1 MPTLHL
7 TGPIVVG
14 EDDVRD
20 EAWVVG
26 GRITYQRPRHAG
38 EVTTLAGT
46 VIPGLVDVHCHVGLD
61 SGGAT
66 DRDLAA
72 KQATVDR
79 DAGTLLIRDAG
90 SPLDTSFVH
99 DRDDLPRLIRAARF
113 IARPKRYLRHYA
125 REIEPQFLTAVA
137 VEEARKGD
145 GWIKLIGD
153 WIDRDEGDL
162 SPLWTPAQLA
172 DALAAVHAEGA
183 RATVHTFSEEA
194 IDPLLAAGIDCIEHG
209 TGMTEEHMRAAATAG
224 IPVVPTLL
232 QVAQFEG
239 YADAGEAKFPRYA
252 ARMRRMHER
261 RYEHVRH
268 LWEAG
273 VPLLVG
279 TDAGGTLGHGLLPRE
294 AAEMVKAGVPAAD
307 AVAAASWRARAF
319 LRADGLTE
327 GASADLV
334 VYPEDPR
341 QDIRALAHPS
351 HVVLRG
357 ARTLTGRSGAGGTDG
372 NPHPSSGEE

>member
-1 MPTLHL
+1 MPALHL
-7 TGPIVVG
+7 TGPVVVG
-14 EDDVRD
+14 DDDVRG
-20 EAWVVG
+20 EAWVID
-26 GRITYQRPRHAG
+26 GRITYERPRHMG
-38 EVTTLAGT
+38 EVTTVPGI

-99 DRDDLPRLIRAARF
+99 TRADLPRLIRAARF
-113 IARPKRYLRHYA
+113 IARPKRYLRYYA
-125 REIEPQFLTAVA
+125 REIEPEDLTTVA
-137 VEEARKGD
+137 VDEARKGD

-153 WIDRDEGDL
+153 WIDREEGDL
-162 SPLWTPAQLA
+162 TPLWSPAQVA

-183 RATVHTFSEEA
+183 RATVHAFSHEA
-194 IDPLLAAGIDCIEHG
+194 IGPLLDAGIDCIEHG
-209 TGMTEEHMRAAATAG
+209 TGMTEEHMRVAAAAG

-232 QVAQFEG
+232 QVEQFAA
-239 YADAGEAKFPRYA
+239 YADAGDARFPRYA
-252 ARMRRMHER
+252 ERMRGMHER
-261 RYEHVRH
+261 RYEQVRA
-268 LWEAG
+268 LWETG

-294 AAEMVKAGVPAAD
+294 AAEIVTAGVPAAD

-319 LRADGLTE
+319 LGADSLTE

-334 VYPEDPR
+334 VYRRDPR
-341 QDIRALAHPS
+341 ADIAELAHPA

-357 ARTLTGRSGAGGTDG
+357 VAVG
-372 NPHPSSGEE
+372 

>member
-1 MPTLHL
+1 MPALHL
-7 TGPIVVG
+7 TGPVVVG
-14 EDDVRD
+14 DDDVRG

-26 GRITYQRPRHAG
+26 GRITFERPRHAG
-38 EVTTLAGT
+38 EITEVAGT

-72 KQATVDR
+72 KQATADR

-99 DRDDLPRLIRAARF
+99 QRDDLPRLIRAARF

-125 REIEPQFLTAVA
+125 REIEPQDLTEVA

-162 SPLWTPAQLA
+162 APLWTPAQLA
-172 DALAAVHAEGA
+172 DALAAIHAEGA

-194 IDPLLAAGIDCIEHG
+194 IQPLLDAGIDCIEHG
-209 TGMTEEHMRAAATAG
+209 TGMTEEHMRAVAAAG

-232 QVAQFEG
+232 QIDQFAA
-239 YADAGEAKFPRYA
+239 YADAGEVKFPRYA
-252 ARMRRMHER
+252 ARMRRMHAR
-261 RYEHVRH
+261 RYEHVRD

-279 TDAGGTLGHGLLPRE
+279 TDAGGTLGHGLLPQE
-294 AAEMVKAGVPAAD
+294 AAEMVAAGVPAAD

-319 LRADGLTE
+319 LGAASLDE
-327 GASADLV
+327 GESADLV
-334 VYPEDPR
+334 VYREDPR
-341 QDIRALAHPS
+341 ADISVLAEPA

-357 ARTLTGRSGAGGTDG
+357 ARVA
-372 NPHPSSGEE
+372 